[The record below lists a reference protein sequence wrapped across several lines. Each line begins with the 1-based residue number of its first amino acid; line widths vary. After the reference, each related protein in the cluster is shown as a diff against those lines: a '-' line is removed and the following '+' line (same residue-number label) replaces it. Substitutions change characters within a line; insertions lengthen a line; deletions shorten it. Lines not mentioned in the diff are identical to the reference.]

1 MKKRTILFLT
11 ILFSLFVILSACGSN
26 GNDAED
32 EAAQDDTEETPVTEE
47 ETDEEPEEDE
57 SAEEEEADDNGG
69 NEEDAS
75 EENEDSAEEGSEVV
89 DENVAFRIFEPVPD
103 TVVENEFT
111 VRGEANVNEGIV
123 HYEFEDGHNI
133 LDEGTVTASA
143 AAPDWGTFE
152 FTISFDE
159 VAFNTGLIILYTEDP
174 EDGSRQ
180 HELIIPV
187 SVQ

>member
-1 MKKRTILFLT
+1 MKKRTVFFLT

-26 GNDAED
+26 GNDVED
-32 EAAQDDTEETPVTEE
+32 EAAQDNPEETPVTEG
-47 ETDEEPEEDE
+47 ETDEEPEE
-57 SAEEEEADDNGG
+57 EEAADDNGSS
-69 NEEDAS
+69 EENFS
-75 EENEDSAEEGSEVV
+75 EENEDSTEDGSEVAE
-89 DENVAFRIFEPVPD
+89 ENEAFRIFEPAPD

-111 VRGEANVNEGIV
+111 VRGEANVDEGIV

-143 AAPDWGTFE
+143 TAPDWGTFE